1 MAKDDAV
8 PGNVFCEQKLAVGP
22 FDKLH
27 RLEMSGDVSPG
38 SRKNRGLAD
47 VAAELK
53 AQTCIRRQT
62 GQAQSANDPAAGK
75 ESNPQRQSVQARP
88 QT

>member
-8 PGNVFCEQKLAVGP
+8 PGNVFCEHKLAVGP

-47 VAAELK
+47 VTAKLK
-53 AQTCIRRQT
+53 TQTRIRR
-62 GQAQSANDPAAGK
+62 
-75 ESNPQRQSVQARP
+75 
-88 QT
+88 